1 MPGRLETQ
9 VLLLAIAADETGCLH
24 RRLTRQLEDLQNQQ
38 AIMGNDSHP
47 LLGVFDDQG
56 GFESR
61 IAPEDLAGGP
71 AKFGD
76 FCRIDRY
83 GLGPMNHG
91 PYRFGLGRVGL
102 G

>member
-1 MPGRLETQ
+1 MRIVGRLETQ

-24 RRLTRQLEDLQNQQ
+24 RRLTRQLEDLQDQQ
-38 AIMGNDSHP
+38 AIMGDDRYP

-61 IAPEDLAGGP
+61 IAPEDLAWGP
-71 AKFGD
+71 APSGD

-83 GLGPMNHG
+83 GLGPMDHG
-91 PYRFGLGRVGL
+91 PYRFGPF
-102 G
+102 